1 MVYAVCTPDGLD
13 SCLQD
18 MRFCIIAKQGM
29 RHDGVDIFAACGLQQ
44 SGCLAQGSA
53 GAGHV
58 VYDDYRFV
66 QEVVIGQCHFNLFV
80 TPSFLMGNAI
90 VKTDFV
96 GDGSNPLF

>member
-44 SGCLAQGSA
+44 SGRLAQGSA

-58 VYDDYRFV
+58 VYDDYGFIEKFV
-66 QEVVIGQCHFNLFV
+66 IRQGHFNLFV
-80 TPSFLMGNAI
+80 PPSFLMGDAI
-90 VKTDFV
+90 VEANFIGYIRD
-96 GDGSNPLF
+96 PLL